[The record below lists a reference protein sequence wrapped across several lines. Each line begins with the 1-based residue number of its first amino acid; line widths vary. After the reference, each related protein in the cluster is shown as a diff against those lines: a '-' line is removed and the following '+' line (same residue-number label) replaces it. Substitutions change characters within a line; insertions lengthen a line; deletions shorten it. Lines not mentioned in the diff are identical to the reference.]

1 MRMSARVFGLAVGG
15 AVMLAGAGHAAGLD
29 DRPQVD
35 RDRYVLAPAG
45 DIFLRLDR
53 ETGRVAECSK
63 VNATWRCVAVPDAQL
78 ALEAEI
84 ERLGKQVT
92 ALRAENAELRRK
104 AGLARPGESVPK
116 TDALPR
122 VDGDDEPT
130 FTPEEEKELGR
141 ALDFTEKAMRRFF
154 GMMKSL
160 REEYDDL
167 GN

>member
-1 MRMSARVFGLAVGG
+1 MRMSAKVFGLAIGG
-15 AVMLAGAGHAAGLD
+15 AVMLAGAGHAAGVE
-29 DRPQVD
+29 DRPQVE

-63 VNATWRCVAVPDAQL
+63 VNATWRCVAVPDAQR

-84 ERLGKQVT
+84 ERLGEQVS
-92 ALRAENAELRRK
+92 ALRAENSELRRK
-104 AGLARPGESVPK
+104 AGLTRPGESVPK

-122 VDGDDEPT
+122 SGEDGEPT
-130 FTPEEEKELGR
+130 FSPEEEKELGR

-154 GMMKSL
+154 GMMKTL

>member
-1 MRMSARVFGLAVGG
+1 MLAV
-15 AVMLAGAGHAAGLD
+15 AGQATAAE
-29 DRPQVD
+29 DRPQVE

-84 ERLGKQVT
+84 ERLGDQSA
-92 ALRAENAELRRK
+92 ALRAENDELRRR
-104 AGLARPGESVPK
+104 AGIARPGESVPK
-116 TDALPR
+116 TDALPNE
-122 VDGDDEPT
+122 DEGGEPT
-130 FTPEEEKELGR
+130 FSPEEEKELGR

-154 GMMKSL
+154 GMMKTL
-160 REEYDDL
+160 RKEYDDL